1 MKRRNIS
8 ACKENRPTLKDKIE
22 GCLVGAAAGARIG
35 FARVVEPERFKAG
48 KPAEMFKVHLGAV
61 RKYKPTPNA
70 IDIRDTLPLIDV
82 GMRAFL
88 KSGGRV
94 MPEQFAEIFKN
105 DVGIASPAIYWDGLH
120 TVQEILREG
129 MNPRISG
136 LGTCQNGLMCAA
148 MPAVGIFHFA
158 HPDYAYLDGVELAS
172 VAQTRIGAD
181 WAGLCAAAIAAA
193 FDSNATG
200 ERIVETVM
208 KIAFQ
213 HNKDLFYE
221 LDYSLRRANCAD
233 EEAFLNTW
241 YHTGGAMSATRENNW
256 IAHNPLNYII
266 PVLRRYDKAP
276 QKMMALLVVPLTPGY
291 VCTVSA
297 AIGGAIAGAM
307 HGSGA
312 LPQSWVKLAASAAE
326 PWFKIA
332 DVVNRRI
339 RNEAQIIRVTEKLA
353 EPQADGKSL
362 LHEKVRG
369 CILAGAIGNAMGS
382 PVEGMLYPA
391 IDKKYP
397 KGITTI
403 LDPSRLESEDDN
415 QMAMLLVETY
425 IAREGAPVMA
435 RHFGKT
441 WHDKLNRDHFYPFCM
456 GRAYDLICREWDP
469 RITGHWSVVTGSTV
483 MCMEP
488 VGIYHIGDPDYAA
501 IDAKAIA
508 YMYQRGLDTVAATML
523 AATVAEAF
531 KPEATVESVCDA
543 ALAAA
548 PRDKMLTFDKRPFKS
563 CRNYIETC
571 LEIAGKYT
579 DVLAARK
586 ELYRKC
592 LFYHMIDPLELWGF
606 ALAMFKIAKGDV
618 RQAAIGGTNIGRDAD
633 TIAGRAAMLAG
644 ILRGAANVPR
654 EWVSMFS
661 KESLEKIDRN
671 AKRLA
676 DLVVKSKLPVLKKRQ
691 NIGGENR

>member
-1 MKRRNIS
+1 MNSYQEK
-8 ACKENRPTLKDKIE
+8 RPTLDDKIE

-48 KPAEMFKVHLGAV
+48 KPAEMFKVDLRAIT
-61 RKYKPTPNA
+61 KYKPTPNA
-70 IDIRDTLPLIDV
+70 ISIRDTLPLIDV
-82 GMRAFL
+82 GVRAFL
-88 KSGGRV
+88 ESGGRV
-94 MPEQFAEIFKN
+94 TPEQFAELFRN
-105 DVGIASPAIYWDGLH
+105 DEGIAYPAFWWDGLH

-136 LGTCQNGLMCAA
+136 LGTYPNGLMCAA
-148 MPAVGIFHFA
+148 MPAVGIFHCA

-221 LDYSLRRANCAD
+221 LDYSLGRAKCAD
-233 EEAFLNTW
+233 ENAFLNAW
-241 YHTGGAMSATRENNW
+241 HHTGGAMSAARENTW
-256 IAHNPLNYII
+256 IAHNPLNYIL
-266 PVLRRYDKAP
+266 PALRRYDKAP
-276 QKMMALLVVPLTPGY
+276 YKMMALLVVPPTPMY

-307 HGSGA
+307 HGSKA
-312 LPQSWVKLAASAAE
+312 FPQSWVKLATPAAR
-326 PWFKIA
+326 PWFKLA
-332 DVVNRRI
+332 EVVNRRI
-339 RNEAQIIRVTEKLA
+339 RKEAQVIRVTEKLA
-353 EPQADGKSL
+353 ELPAIGKSL
-362 LHEKVRG
+362 LREKVRG

-382 PVEGMLYPA
+382 PVEGMMYQA

-441 WHDKLNRDHFYPFCM
+441 WQDKLNRDHFFVFCM
-456 GRAYDLICREWDP
+456 GRAYDLIRREWDP

-488 VGIYHIGDPDYAA
+488 VGIYHIGDPEYAA
-501 IDAKAIA
+501 IDAKAIS
-508 YMYQRGLDTVAATML
+508 YMYQRGLDMVAATML

-548 PRDKMLTFDKRPFKS
+548 PREKMLTFDKRPFKS
-563 CRNYIETC
+563 CRDYIEKC

-586 ELYRKC
+586 ELYQKC
-592 LFYHMIDPLELWGF
+592 LLYHMIDPLELWGF
-606 ALAMFKIAKGDV
+606 SLAMFKIAKGDV
-618 RQAAIGGTNIGRDAD
+618 RQAAIGGTNIGRDSD
-633 TIAGRAAMLAG
+633 TIAGRAAMLSG
-644 ILRGAANVPR
+644 ILRGASNVPR
-654 EWVSMFS
+654 EWASMFS
-661 KESLEKIDRN
+661 KESLDKIDRN
-671 AKRLA
+671 AERLA
-676 DLVVKSKLPVLKKRQ
+676 DLVMKCKLPVLKKRQ

>member
-1 MKRRNIS
+1 MTN
-8 ACKENRPTLKDKIE
+8 LKLRDRIE
-22 GCLVGAAAGARIG
+22 GCLIGAAAGARIG
-35 FARVVEPERFKAG
+35 FARVVEPERFKAE
-48 KPAEMFKVHLGAV
+48 KPAEMFKTDLGAI
-61 RKYKPTPNA
+61 RKYKPPPNA
-70 IDIRDTLPLIDV
+70 ILIRDTLPLIDV
-82 GMRAFL
+82 GMRAFI
-88 KSGGRV
+88 KSGCRV
-94 MPEQFAEIFKN
+94 TPEQFAELFRN
-105 DVGIASPAIYWDGLH
+105 DEGIAYPAFWWDGLH

-136 LGTCQNGLMCAA
+136 LGTYPNGLMCAA

-193 FDSNATG
+193 FDSGATG
-200 ERIVETVM
+200 ESIIETVM
-208 KIAFQ
+208 NIAFQ

-221 LDYSLRRANCAD
+221 LDYSLIKHTKYAD
-233 EEAFLNTW
+233 DKAFLNAW
-241 YHTGGAMSATRENNW
+241 HHTGGAKPVTKENNW
-256 IAHNPLNYII
+256 LAHNPLNYIL

-276 QKMMALLVVPLTPGY
+276 QKMMALLVVPQTPQF
-291 VCTVSA
+291 VCTVTA
-297 AIGGAIAGAM
+297 VVCGAIAGAI

-312 LPQSWVKLAASAAE
+312 FPQSWVRLAAPAAM
-326 PWFKIA
+326 PWFRIA

-339 RNEAQIIRVTEKLA
+339 RKETQVIRITEKLA
-353 EPQADGKSL
+353 ESQADGKSML
-362 LHEKVRG
+362 RDKVRG

-382 PVEGMLYPA
+382 PVEGMMYQA

-397 KGITTI
+397 NGITTI

-425 IAREGAPVMA
+425 TARNGAPVMA
-435 RHFGKT
+435 RYFGKT
-441 WHDKLNRDHFYPFCM
+441 WQDKLNRNHYFVFCM
-456 GRAYDLICREWDP
+456 GRAYDLICRGWDP

-488 VGIYHIGDPDYAA
+488 VGIYHIGDPEYAA
-501 IDAKAIA
+501 IDARAIS
-508 YMYQRGLDTVAATML
+508 YMYQRGLDMVAATML

-548 PRDKMLTFDKRPFKS
+548 PREKMLTFDKRPFKS
-563 CRNYIETC
+563 CRDYIEKC
-571 LEIAGKYT
+571 LEIADKYT
-579 DVLAARK
+579 DVLEVRN

-592 LFYHMIDPLELWGF
+592 LSYHMIDPLELWGF
-606 ALAMFKIAKGDV
+606 SLAMFKIAKGDV
-618 RQAAIGGTNIGRDAD
+618 RQAAIGGTNIGRDSD
-633 TIAGRAAMLAG
+633 TIAGRAAMLSG
-644 ILRGAANVPR
+644 ILRGASNVPR

-661 KESLEKIDRN
+661 KESLDKIDRN
-671 AKRLA
+671 ADRLA
-676 DLVVKSKLPVLKKRQ
+676 DLVVKRKLPILKKRQ
-691 NIGGENR
+691 NIGIENP

>member
-1 MKRRNIS
+1 MNS
-8 ACKENRPTLKDKIE
+8 YQGNCLALKDKIE
-22 GCLVGAAAGARIG
+22 GCLIGAAAGARIG
-35 FARVVEPERFKAG
+35 FAWAVDPEPFKAE
-48 KPAEMFKVHLGAV
+48 KPDEMFKVDLGRI
-61 RKYKPTPNA
+61 RKYKPTLDA
-70 IDIRDTLPLIDV
+70 ISSIRDTLPLIDV
-82 GMRAFL
+82 GVRAFL

-94 MPEQFAEIFKN
+94 TPEQFAGLFKN
-105 DVGIASPAIYWDGLH
+105 DEGIAYPAFCWDGLH

-136 LGTCQNGLMCAA
+136 LGTCPTGLMCAV

-172 VAQTRIGAD
+172 VAQARIGAD

-200 ERIVETVM
+200 ERIIEAVM

-213 HNKDLFYE
+213 HNRELFYE
-221 LDYSLRRANCAD
+221 LDYSLKRAKCGD
-233 EEAFLNTW
+233 EKVFLDAW
-241 YHTGGAMSATRENNW
+241 YHTGGAMSETKENHW
-256 IAHNPLNYII
+256 IAHNPLNYVL

-276 QKMMALLVVPLTPGY
+276 QKMMALLVVPPTPMY
-291 VCTVSA
+291 VRTVSA
-297 AIGGAIAGAM
+297 VIGGAIAGAM
-307 HGSGA
+307 HGSKA
-312 LPQSWVKLAASAAE
+312 FPQSWVKLASSAAS
-326 PWFKIA
+326 PWFKMT

-339 RNEAQIIRVTEKLA
+339 CKEAQVVRVTERLA
-353 EPQADGKSL
+353 EPQAGGKSL
-362 LHEKVRG
+362 LKEKVCG

-382 PVEGMLYPA
+382 PVEGLMYQA

-441 WHDKLNRDHFYPFCM
+441 WQDKLNRDHFFPYCM
-456 GRAYDLICREWDP
+456 GRAYDLICQGWDP

-488 VGIYHIGDPDYAA
+488 VGIYHIGDPEYAA
-501 IDAKAIA
+501 IDAKAIS
-508 YMYQRGLDTVAATML
+508 YMYQRGLDMVAAAML

-548 PRDKMLTFDKRPFKS
+548 PREKMLTFDKRPFKS
-563 CRNYIETC
+563 CHDYIEKC

-586 ELYRKC
+586 ELYQKC

-618 RQAAIGGTNIGRDAD
+618 RQAAIGGTNIGRDSD
-633 TIAGRAAMLAG
+633 TIAGRAAMLSG
-644 ILRGAANVPR
+644 ILRGASNVPR

-661 KESLEKIDRN
+661 RESLDKIDRN
-671 AKRLA
+671 AERLA
-676 DLVVKSKLPVLKKRQ
+676 DLVVKCKLPVLKKRLSLAGQ
-691 NIGGENR
+691 DYP